1 MGVAL
6 KRYTSDNVACIVLDF
21 IGAVERKDGSSNSN
35 GNGDG
40 GGLFGKISGLFGKK

>member
-1 MGVAL
+1 MGIAL

-21 IGAVERKDGSSNSN
+21 IGAVEREASSKSK

-40 GGLFGKISGLFGKK
+40 GGLLGKISGLFGKK